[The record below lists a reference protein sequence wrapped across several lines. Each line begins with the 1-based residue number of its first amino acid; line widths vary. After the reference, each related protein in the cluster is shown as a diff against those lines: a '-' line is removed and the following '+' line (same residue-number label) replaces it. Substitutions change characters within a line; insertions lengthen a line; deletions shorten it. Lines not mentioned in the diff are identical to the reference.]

1 LRNCSEKYFMSVL
14 DLKPLTKDFIQE
26 MGLSNHE
33 LWVVKIGEDIY
44 GPYDTDSL
52 KQYASKNEEL
62 FDDALASRLDN
73 NDLQPFF
80 SHALFQ
86 RRSPQLLKNQNHD
99 GPFWI
104 MHQGL
109 KTGPFPKMKVEK
121 QIEMGSL
128 GLNDLISSD
137 DGHTWHKVYE
147 VSDFDRRLHSSSDL
161 PFSPLDSSFQKAK
174 TEVMEKIERHASEIN
189 MTDELAH
196 VAHGVHHA
204 KVLKLK
210 LDEIPMKPRDEI
222 AVSGSLKYALPVAIV
237 VVMTL
242 VGSGAFVSSDSAP
255 EMASNR
261 VPSKKIQVAEPQRP
275 APNPSS
281 RPTPAQMPIRR
292 PASVA
297 PAPIV
302 RPKQDPIEN
311 PYAHESQYPTQI
323 ETHIGDRAPT
333 SYEPDP
339 YGQPIQERVEPV
351 MEEHSLIGN
360 LPGEEEQG
368 MSLDAVMG
376 GEPVVEEISDF

>member
-1 LRNCSEKYFMSVL
+1 MRNCSEKYFMSVL

-33 LWVVKIGEDIY
+33 LWVVKIGEDVY
-44 GPYDTDSL
+44 GPFDTDSL

-80 SHALFQ
+80 GHALFQ
-86 RRSPQLLKNQNHD
+86 RRTPQILKTQSHD
-99 GPFWI
+99 GPYWI

-128 GLNDLISSD
+128 GVTDLISID
-137 DGHTWHKVYE
+137 DGHSWHKVYE
-147 VSDFDRRLHSSSDL
+147 IGDFDRRLHSSSEL

-174 TEVMEKIERHASEIN
+174 VEVMEKIERHASELD
-189 MTDELAH
+189 MTEELAH
-196 VAHGVHHA
+196 VAHGAHHA

-210 LDEIPMKPRDEI
+210 LDEIPVKPREEI

-242 VGSGAFVSSDSAP
+242 VGSGAFVSTDSPAP
-255 EMASNR
+255 KVVNNTRPSQETRASNPNR
-261 VPSKKIQVAEPQRP
+261 R
-275 APNPSS
+275 APNPSAQP
-281 RPTPAQMPIRR
+281 RPSEMPIRR

-297 PAPIV
+297 PTPSV
-302 RPKQDPIEN
+302 RPQHNPIEN
-311 PYAHESQYPTQI
+311 PYAHESQYPTRV
-323 ETHIGDRAPT
+323 ETHMGNRAP
-333 SYEPDP
+333 SAVEPDP
-339 YGQPIQERVEPV
+339 YGQPAEERVEPTV
-351 MEEHSLIGN
+351 EEHSLIGN
-360 LPGEEEQG
+360 LPGEEG

-376 GEPVVEEISDF
+376 GEPIVEEISDF